1 MVTRWDQMQRNLKVL
16 SFLTTFFEK
25 FASNRWI
32 FLPTNLSDSR
42 ACTLYS
48 WHIESI
54 HRNFPMYLLMQ
65 ANIRLPNYSKEHD
78 YLRLI
83 DERANTT
90 PVVTKNKASVYTTLM
105 TTVKEIIGAMTA
117 ASPEDIAFV
126 EKAYELSKKAHEGQE
141 RFSGEPYFIHPA
153 ATALVLAE
161 YGMDAVTIAAGLL
174 HDVVED
180 GKASREEVEKEFGKE
195 LLFIV
200 DGVTKLGTH
209 KYRGAER
216 HAESLRRLLVAT
228 ASDIRVLIVKLA
240 DRYHNMQTLEHVPEH
255 KRRRIALETIE
266 IYAPIA
272 DRLGMGR
279 MKRDLEDLAFPFI
292 DPDAAAHTAELRK
305 LKTKETEEGLAKVR
319 KELGRELAKKG
330 LKTFHTDIRMKGL
343 WSLHQKLKRK
353 HDDISLIHDIAA
365 LRIIVPTI
373 EDCYT
378 TLGLVHSL
386 YRPLPGEFKDY
397 IAFPKPNGYQ
407 SLHTTVMTPEAG
419 IVEIQI
425 RTEDMHRHAM
435 YGIASHMSYKQLG
448 KGIEKL
454 DKGAQK
460 SRFASLSFS
469 WRSLIPSLMRVTKKD
484 DATVTG
490 PTKVPPW
497 LADLAEAHTHIEG
510 SEEFVEGLKED
521 FFSHR
526 VFVFTPSG
534 DVIDLPATSTPIDFA
549 YAIHS
554 DLGDHLQ
561 GAKVNGKLVSFDT
574 PLGNGDIVEIT
585 RRDSAHP
592 SAKWL
597 DLVRTSLARRHIR
610 NALGLTEKE
619 KPPRRTRRAPKEK

>member
-1 MVTRWDQMQRNLKVL
+1 M
-16 SFLTTFFEK
+16 S
-25 FASNRWI
+25 
-32 FLPTNLSDSR
+32 
-42 ACTLYS
+42 
-48 WHIESI
+48 
-54 HRNFPMYLLMQ
+54 
-65 ANIRLPNYSKEHD
+65 
-78 YLRLI
+78 
-83 DERANTT
+83 
-90 PVVTKNKASVYTTLM
+90 
-105 TTVKEIIGAMTA
+105 A
-117 ASPEDIAFV
+117 ASPEDIAYV
-126 EKAYELSKKAHEGQE
+126 EKAYELSRKAHEGQA
-141 RFSGEPYFIHPA
+141 RYSGEPYFVHPA
-153 ATALVLAE
+153 ATAKVLAE
-161 YGMDAVTIAAGLL
+161 YGMDATTIAAGLL

-180 GKASREEVEKEFGKE
+180 GKASREDIEKEFGKE

-209 KYRGAER
+209 RYRGAER

-240 DRYHNMQTLEHVPEH
+240 DRYHNMQTLEHVPPH
-255 KRRRIALETIE
+255 KRRRIALETVE

-292 DPDAAAHTAELRK
+292 DPDAAVHTAEVRK
-305 LKTKETEEGLAKVR
+305 LKTKETEDGLAKVR

-353 HDDISLIHDIAA
+353 QDDISLIHDIAA
-365 LRIIVPTI
+365 LRVIVPTI

-378 TLGLVHSL
+378 TLGAVHAL
-386 YRPLPGEFKDY
+386 YKPLPGEFKDY

-419 IVEIQI
+419 VVEVQI
-425 RTEDMHRHAM
+425 RTEEMHRHAM
-435 YGIASHMSYKQLG
+435 FGIASHMSYKQLG
-448 KGIEKL
+448 KNIEKF
-454 DKGAQK
+454 DKQTQK
-460 SRFASLSFS
+460 SRFSALSFS
-469 WRSLIPSLMRVTKKD
+469 WRSLIPSLMRVKKED
-484 DATVTG
+484 GIRSD
-490 PTKVPPW
+490 PKIPHW
-497 LADLAEAHTHIEG
+497 LAELAEAHVDGEG

-534 DVIDLPATSTPIDFA
+534 DVIDMPATSTPIDFA

-574 PLGNGDIVEIT
+574 VLGNGDVVEII

-597 DLVRTSLARRHIR
+597 DLVHTSLARRHIR
-610 NALGLTEKE
+610 SALGMTEQS
-619 KPPRRTRRAPKEK
+619 KPPRRHRARAIRAKIKVKP

>member
-1 MVTRWDQMQRNLKVL
+1 MRCIVF
-16 SFLTTFFEK
+16 S
-25 FASNRWI
+25 
-32 FLPTNLSDSR
+32 
-42 ACTLYS
+42 
-48 WHIESI
+48 
-54 HRNFPMYLLMQ
+54 
-65 ANIRLPNYSKEHD
+65 
-78 YLRLI
+78 
-83 DERANTT
+83 
-90 PVVTKNKASVYTTLM
+90 M

-126 EKAYELSKKAHEGQE
+126 EKAYEFSKKAHEGQT
-141 RFSGEPYFIHPA
+141 RYSGEPYFIHPA
-153 ATALVLAE
+153 ATGKVLSE
-161 YGMDAVTIAAGLL
+161 YGMDATTIAAGLL
-174 HDVVED
+174 HDAIED
-180 GKASREEVEKEFGKE
+180 GRVSREEMEKEFGKE

-209 KYRGAER
+209 KYHGAER

-240 DRYHNMQTLEHVPEH
+240 DRFHNMQTLEHVPLH
-255 KRRRIALETIE
+255 KRKRIALETIE

-292 DPDAAAHTAELRK
+292 DPDAASHTAEMRK

-319 KELGRELAKKG
+319 KEIGRELAKKG

-353 HDDISLIHDIAA
+353 QDDISLIHDIAA

-386 YRPLPGEFKDY
+386 YKPLPGEFKDY

-407 SLHTTVMTPEAG
+407 SLHTTVVTPEAG

-425 RTEDMHRHAM
+425 RTEAMHRHAVF
-435 YGIASHMSYKQLG
+435 GIASHMSYKQLG
-448 KGIEKL
+448 KSIEKL
-454 DKGAQK
+454 NKATQK
-460 SRFASLSFS
+460 SRFSSLSFS

-484 DATVTG
+484 NAVQGVT
-490 PTKVPPW
+490 KIPPW
-497 LADLAEAHTHIEG
+497 LAELAEAQTSAVG

-526 VFVFTPSG
+526 VFVFTPQG
-534 DVIDLPATSTPIDFA
+534 DVIDMPAMSTPIDFA

-574 PLGNGDIVEIT
+574 KLGNGDIVEIT

-597 DLVRTSLARRHIR
+597 EVVRTSLARRHIR
-610 NALGLTEKE
+610 NALELTEKE
-619 KPPRRTRRAPKEK
+619 KPSRRHTRQTRKEK